1 MAIRLIPSPNY
12 KNDRAKIMNA
22 IVQHCLRSGD
32 DARVLLSF
40 FRREERDLKRRI
52 KSGPLSAGIDFPK
65 PTKKGTSNSGQ
76 YVILYTYLPPD
87 ASTNPEITQVNLDS
101 ILPTA
106 SYTFNQLVDG
116 LIQAD
121 LDE

>member
-1 MAIRLIPSPNY
+1 MPVKLIPSPNY
-12 KNDRAKIMNA
+12 KNDRIKIMDS
-22 IVQHCLRSGD
+22 IVHYALQTGN
-32 DARVLLSF
+32 DAVPILKF
-40 FRREERDLKRRI
+40 FRNEERDLQKRI
-52 KSGPLSAGIDFPK
+52 QISPLSAGINCPK
-65 PTKKGTSNSGQ
+65 PTKKGTSNSGK

-106 SYTFNQLVDG
+106 SYAFNKLMDG

-121 LDE
+121 LDN